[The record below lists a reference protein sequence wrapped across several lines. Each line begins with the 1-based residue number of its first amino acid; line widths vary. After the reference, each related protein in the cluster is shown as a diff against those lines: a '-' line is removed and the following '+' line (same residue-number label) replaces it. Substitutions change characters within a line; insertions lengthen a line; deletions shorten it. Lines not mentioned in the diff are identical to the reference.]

1 MPNFHTVYVSELG
14 VPFIEEAQEYESEHE
29 AALDAARCFT
39 PIPND
44 EGKYFVVPVIVK
56 THDGKS
62 VILDSYDHIT
72 VMTPEELAE
81 IKATEQRQRQGYQ
94 IVE

>member
-1 MPNFHTVYVSELG
+1 MPSYHTVYVSKLG
-14 VPFIEEAQEYESEHE
+14 VPFIEEAQEYESEQE

-44 EGKYFVVPVIVK
+44 EGKLVTVPVIVK

-72 VMTPEELAE
+72 VMTPEELSA
-81 IKATEQRQRQGYQ
+81 IKQQEQQ
-94 IVE
+94 